1 MRRAV
6 LLPLAL
12 LLAAGCFSRRQ
23 TAGVREPRPEGGRG
37 GKGTYAVLTTRH
49 GDIVVRL
56 LPEEA
61 PRAVENF
68 TALAAGGKEWTD
80 PRTGEKT
87 RRPLYPGTRF
97 FRVITGFIIQGGDPL
112 DDGSGGP
119 GYRFPDEI
127 FPGRGFDK
135 AGLLAMANAGPD
147 SNGSQF
153 FLTLAPAPFLNGK
166 HTVFGVVVGG
176 LEAARA
182 VSRAPRVRLDPASG
196 RELDRPV
203 EPEVLEAVRIE
214 ER

>member
-1 MRRAV
+1 MNWRQF
-6 LLPLAL
+6 LE
-12 LLAAGCFSRRQ
+12 AAGYVFKDALASIPV
-23 TAGVREPRPEGGRG
+23 TAGV
-37 GKGTYAVLTTRH
+37 
-49 GDIVVRL
+49 I
-56 LPEEA
+56 
-61 PRAVENF
+61 
-68 TALAAGGKEWTD
+68 
-80 PRTGEKT
+80 
-87 RRPLYPGTRF
+87 
-97 FRVITGFIIQGGDPL
+97 
-112 DDGSGGP
+112 
-119 GYRFPDEI
+119 
-127 FPGRGFDK
+127 
-135 AGLLAMANAGPD
+135 AMANAGPD